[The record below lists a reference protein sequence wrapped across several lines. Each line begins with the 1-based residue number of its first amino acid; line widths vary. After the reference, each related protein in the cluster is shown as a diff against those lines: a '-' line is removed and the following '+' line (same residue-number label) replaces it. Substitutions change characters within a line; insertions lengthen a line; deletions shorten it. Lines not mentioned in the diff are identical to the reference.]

1 MNLKTTYWSKDVKQ
15 CCCHWVFCFSVDKKA
30 ADMWMKSYQLF
41 FFLCVCEKVSS
52 GQGQLGSRWASVGY
66 APSHSHILLSGHRV
80 TVIQTH
86 IARRHKRG
94 GGVWRDYKPWNMTMN
109 TFRKYSEFWK
119 HQESVHISCSERF
132 VRLKCENP
140 LKTPSVSYF
149 QQQIIWKKKKHRK
162 DCHLQHSCS
171 KLYTVGKQEK
181 FSTDCLDFPHPHH
194 LRQLSQGGGGR
205 HWEFLSQPRD
215 TISPVSPLSW
225 PGPQQ
230 N

>member
-94 GGVWRDYKPWNMTMN
+94 GGECDGTTSPETWWWTH
-109 TFRKYSEFWK
+109 SENILNSESIRRAFTSAVLSDLSDLSVKIHWK
-119 HQESVHISCSERF
+119 HQVFHISSSR
-132 VRLKCENP
+132 
-140 LKTPSVSYF
+140 
-149 QQQIIWKKKKHRK
+149 
-162 DCHLQHSCS
+162 
-171 KLYTVGKQEK
+171 
-181 FSTDCLDFPHPHH
+181 
-194 LRQLSQGGGGR
+194 
-205 HWEFLSQPRD
+205 
-215 TISPVSPLSW
+215 
-225 PGPQQ
+225 
-230 N
+230 

>member
-1 MNLKTTYWSKDVKQ
+1 
-15 CCCHWVFCFSVDKKA
+15 
-30 ADMWMKSYQLF
+30 
-41 FFLCVCEKVSS
+41 
-52 GQGQLGSRWASVGY
+52 
-66 APSHSHILLSGHRV
+66 
-80 TVIQTH
+80 
-86 IARRHKRG
+86 
-94 GGVWRDYKPWNMTMN
+94 MTMN

-149 QQQIIWKKKKHRK
+149 QQQIIWEKKKHRK

-194 LRQLSQGGGGR
+194 LRQLSRGGGETLRISKPAKR
-205 HWEFLSQPRD
+205 HNLTSESFVLARASTELVLKDSPWSASHPPGTSPRIHCRD
-215 TISPVSPLSW
+215 VSARTALQHLEPSWTEGKSDPTQMPV
-225 PGPQQ
+225 
-230 N
+230 